1 MFAKIRRLLRSDVRA
16 RLFATNTR
24 RTTSGAPSR
33 RPQPS
38 SDLDLLSADVVQNPF
53 PHYAALRQSG
63 AVQFLTKHDFWLV
76 LGYDEVMHALK
87 DPRVFSS
94 VRPAVRFD
102 PVLNEADPPAHT
114 RVRRILTPHFS
125 AQAVQT
131 HESAARSCAEELLTR
146 GAKTPEFDLVENFA
160 APLTES
166 LMSCLVGF
174 SVDETAELRS
184 QLNAHK
190 RRTDGSVYRV
200 LEDWLRDYVKR
211 VHESP
216 GASFSSKLLQG
227 TGDAVLSPDE
237 VVALL
242 KLFWV
247 AGTTTTSRL
256 IAAAALLLL
265 EHEDVRTEV
274 RRDSQLLPVFI
285 DEAMRLQAP
294 EQMVWR
300 VATRDVELAG
310 AKIAA
315 GADVRLSVA
324 AANRDPAHFPEP
336 DRISL
341 SRNPNHHLSFAAGP
355 HYCIGAAM
363 GRMLARVALETLLA
377 GWPEFSAARPLST
390 VRYEESFSSR
400 AVEHLFVRAT

>member
-1 MFAKIRRLLRSDVRA
+1 MFAKIRRLLKSDLRG
-16 RLFATNTR
+16 RLFATNAR
-24 RTTSGAPSR
+24 RTTSGAPSQ

-38 SDLDLLSADVVQNPF
+38 SDLDMLSADVVRNPF
-53 PHYAALRQSG
+53 PHYAALRRSG
-63 AVQFLTKHDFWLV
+63 AVQFLTRHDFWLV

-114 RVRRILTPHFS
+114 RVRRILTPHF
-125 AQAVQT
+125 AAHTVQT
-131 HESAARSCAEELLTR
+131 HESYARSCAEELLAR
-146 GAKTPEFDLVENFA
+146 GAKATEFDLVESFA
-160 APLTES
+160 DPLTEL
-166 LMSCLVGF
+166 LMSRLLGF
-174 SVDETAELRS
+174 SVTETGELRG

-200 LEDWLRDYVKR
+200 LEDWLRNYVKR

-227 TGDAVLSPDE
+227 TGDAVLTPDE

-265 EHEDVRTEV
+265 EHDGSQDRGAARFSTVARLH
-274 RRDSQLLPVFI
+274 RRSD
-285 DEAMRLQAP
+285 
-294 EQMVWR
+294 
-300 VATRDVELAG
+300 
-310 AKIAA
+310 
-315 GADVRLSVA
+315 A
-324 AANRDPAHFPEP
+324 AA
-336 DRISL
+336 S
-341 SRNPNHHLSFAAGP
+341 AGTDGVA
-355 HYCIGAAM
+355 CGDAGCRTR
-363 GRMLARVALETLLA
+363 GREDC
-377 GWPEFSAARPLST
+377 GGG
-390 VRYEESFSSR
+390 
-400 AVEHLFVRAT
+400 